1 MPRILRIALLLA
13 LALTPLAGRATD
25 FDMRAFVEAFLQR
38 ETRQIADKVTIE
50 IKPNA
55 LPRNAQD
62 CPHPEAFL
70 APGRRAW
77 GSTVVGVRCDEPR
90 WTLYIPARVHVEGA
104 YLTAARPLAA
114 GTVLAPADWTPV
126 TGDVAAQPAG
136 VLRTPE
142 QAGGATLRVAVAAG
156 AALRA
161 DQLLVVSAVQRGQ
174 KVKVVY
180 RGEGF
185 EVANEGTALTA
196 AAEGQNV
203 QVRLTDGRTIQGIAR
218 SGGLVEVL
226 H

>member
-13 LALTPLAGRATD
+13 LAMTPLASRATD
-25 FDMRAFVEAFLQR
+25 FDMRAFVDAFLQR
-38 ETRQIADKVTIE
+38 ETRQIPDKVTIE

-62 CPHPEAFL
+62 CSRPEAFL

-77 GSTVVGVRCDEPR
+77 GSTVVGVRCTEPR
-90 WTLYIPARVHVEGA
+90 WTIYIPARVHVEGT
-104 YLTAARPLAA
+104 YLTAARPLSA
-114 GTVLAPADWTPV
+114 GTELAPADWTPV

-142 QAGGATLRVAVAAG
+142 QAGGAKLRVAVAAG
-156 AALRA
+156 AALRS

-174 KVKVVY
+174 KVQVVY
-180 RGEGF
+180 RGDGF
-185 EVANEGTALTA
+185 TVANEGTALTA
-196 AAEGQNV
+196 AAEGQTV
-203 QVRLTDGRTIQGIAR
+203 QVRLGDGRTIQGIAR
-218 SGGLVEVL
+218 SGGLVEVS